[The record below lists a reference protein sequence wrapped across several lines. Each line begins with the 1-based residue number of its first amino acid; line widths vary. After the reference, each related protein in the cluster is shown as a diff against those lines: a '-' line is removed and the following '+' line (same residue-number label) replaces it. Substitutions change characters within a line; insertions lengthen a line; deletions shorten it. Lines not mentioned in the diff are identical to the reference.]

1 MGHTFEQK
9 LVERADFRDFVDQLD
24 GIAVWSGDES
34 GLDYVSSGFEGIYG
48 RPVAEVL
55 EDPTVVL
62 DWVHPEDRARVAEIM
77 AGRDERVRNGE
88 EIRFDHRVIR
98 PDGECRWV
106 ETRVFPVYTP
116 SGEVS
121 EAVGVTIDITER
133 KERTDELNRTRDQLQ
148 TILEST
154 PAVIYMKDSEGRYQ
168 YVNPAFERVLGCSR
182 EEALGKRTAE
192 VHPDANAERIEAMDD
207 EAFRCEEPIEHVEE
221 LEFDGER
228 RVYLNTRVPLFDDDC
243 EPYAIYGI
251 ATEITEQKRHEESMQ
266 ALAEAGPRLL
276 ECRTVEEVGS
286 IAVATARSVL
296 DLPITALL
304 EHDTQAGVLRP
315 VVTTEET
322 TDLLG
327 ESSTIERDSGIA
339 WRAYATGE
347 VRMVENVGA
356 EPDSHNP
363 NSAIESEIAVPIG
376 EHGVLLAGTSE
387 PRTFDDHDQKFATI
401 LGGMIQG
408 TLDRVSREQEI
419 RAKNQRLE
427 EFAGVL
433 AHDLRN
439 PLNIAS
445 EYAKLVRETGD
456 MEHLAPVENSIERVM
471 TIVEGLLALA
481 RTGQGFDEF
490 EEGTIGGLARE
501 AWSSVETEDA
511 SLVVET
517 DRNVTAELGWL
528 QRLFENAFR
537 NSVEHGSTSSRPEA
551 DDSVEHGGSGVTVRV
566 GAIDGGFYIEDD
578 GPGIDPEHR
587 ERLLDGD
594 SSEGD
599 VRFGFKVIRDIV
611 DAHGWELAIEEDES
625 GGARLEVLT
634 G

>member
-1 MGHTFEQK
+1 MDHTSEQK
-9 LVERADFRDFVDQLD
+9 LVERADFRDFVDQFD
-24 GIAVWSGDES
+24 DVAVWSGGES
-34 GLDYVSSGFEGIYG
+34 GFDYMSSGFEGIYG

-55 EDPTVVL
+55 EDPTVIL
-62 DWVHPEDRARVAEIM
+62 EWVHPEDRARVAEVM

-88 EIRFDHRVIR
+88 SIRFDHRVLR

-106 ETRVFPVYTP
+106 ETRIFPVHTP

-121 EAVGVTIDITER
+121 EVVGVTTDITDR
-133 KERTDELNRTRDQLQ
+133 KERTDELNRTRDHLRA
-148 TILEST
+148 ILENT

-168 YVNPAFERVLGCSR
+168 YVNPAFERVVGHSR
-182 EEALGKRTAE
+182 EEALGKRTGD
-192 VHPDANAERIEAMDD
+192 VHPDANAERIEAMDN
-207 EAFRCEEPIEHVEE
+207 EAFRREEPVEHVEE

-228 RVYLNTRVPLFDDDC
+228 RVYLNTRVPLFDGDC

-251 ATEITEQKRHEESMQ
+251 ATEITEQKKHEESMR

-276 ECRTVEEVGS
+276 ECRTTEEIGS
-286 IAVATARSVL
+286 VAVSTANSAL
-296 DLPITALL
+296 NLPVTALL
-304 EHDTQAGVLRP
+304 EHEKQEGVLRP

-327 ESSTIERDSGIA
+327 DPAAIERGSGIA

-347 VRMVENVGA
+347 VRMVEDVGA
-356 EPDSHNP
+356 DPDAHNP
-363 NSAIESEIAVPIG
+363 DSAIESEIAVPVG
-376 EHGVLLAGTSE
+376 EYGVLLAGSTE
-387 PRTFDDHDQKFATI
+387 PRAFDDHDRKFATI
-401 LGGMIQG
+401 LGGMIQS
-408 TLDRVSREQEI
+408 TLDRVGRERQI
-419 RAKNQRLE
+419 QAKNERLE

-456 MEHLAPVENSIERVM
+456 MEHLTPVENSIERVV

-490 EEGTIGGLARE
+490 EEGTIARLARE

-511 SLVVET
+511 SLRIET
-517 DRNVTAELGWL
+517 DREITAELGWL

-537 NSVEHGSTSSRPEA
+537 NSVEHGGP
-551 DDSVEHGGSGVTVRV
+551 GVTVRV
-566 GAIDGGFYIEDD
+566 GAIDGGFYVEDD
-578 GPGIDPEHR
+578 GPGIDPDHR
-587 ERLLDGD
+587 ERFLEGD
-594 SSEGD
+594 PSEGD

-611 DAHGWELAIEEDES
+611 DAHGWELAIEEGEA